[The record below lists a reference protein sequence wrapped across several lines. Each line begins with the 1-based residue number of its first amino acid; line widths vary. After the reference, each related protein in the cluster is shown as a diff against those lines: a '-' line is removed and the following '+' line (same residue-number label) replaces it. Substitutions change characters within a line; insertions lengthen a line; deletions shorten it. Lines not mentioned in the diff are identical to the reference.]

1 MVVKLPKLEVWQ
13 SDLLNY
19 FIKNPKGKWVVVKAG
34 RQRAKSFTAKILLIY
49 ASLKQENSVS
59 ICVSP
64 VLLQSRKMYEDINK
78 MARDLITKANGSTLE
93 LTFINGSKILF
104 KSGEQGDTIRGNTVI
119 NSGIVVC
126 DESAYLKDELFFSII
141 VPTTTVYNAPIFCF
155 STPRY
160 KQGFFYNLY
169 MQGLSDNDKVT
180 SFDWNTYDTSK
191 YLPEETKE
199 IYRQQMPHKSFLT
212 EVLGEFIDGE
222 GSVFSNFT
230 GCLTDDIEMD
240 NSLPVTVSVDWAVG
254 LGQDYTVISFLQY
267 STGVLRLIKQ
277 IEFNDK
283 TANQTIDTLINI
295 CKDLTDKGIPEIN
308 LINERNGIGNVFNQ
322 ILLDRLDD
330 LQGNGN
336 RYGGTEINST
346 LFTTTN
352 KSKDKIVKEFN
363 ILIENNK
370 ILLPNDKRLIAQLSA
385 FECKINANGSVVY
398 SAPNGQ
404 HDDRVMSLLIGVDK
418 LYTDLTNE

>member
-418 LYTDLTNE
+418 LYTDLINE

>member
-1 MVVKLPKLEVWQ
+1 MIVKLPKLEVWQ

-19 FIKNPKGKWVVVKAG
+19 YIKNPKGKWVVVKAG
-34 RQRAKSFTAKILLIY
+34 RQRAKSFTAKVLLIY

-64 VLLQSRKMYEDINK
+64 VLLQSRKMYEDIYK
-78 MARDLITKANGSTLE
+78 MARELITKANGSTLE

-169 MQGLSDNDKVT
+169 MQGLSDNDKVM

-191 YLPEETKE
+191 YLPAETKE

-230 GCLTDDIEMD
+230 SCLRDNIEMD
-240 NSLPVTVSVDWAVG
+240 NSLPVTISVDWAVG

-295 CKDLTDKGIPEIN
+295 CKDLMNDGVPEIN

-322 ILLDRLDD
+322 ILIDRLDD

-363 ILIENNK
+363 ILVENNK

>member
-1 MVVKLPKLEVWQ
+1 MIVKIPKLEKWQ
-13 SDLLNY
+13 KDVFDYYTQNT
-19 FIKNPKGKWVVVKAG
+19 KGKWFITKVG
-34 RQRAKSFTAKILLIY
+34 RQRGKSFLAQILLIY

-141 VPTTTVYNAPIFCF
+141 VPITTVYNAPIFCF

-230 GCLTDDIEMD
+230 SCLTENIEMD
-240 NSLPVTVSVDWAVG
+240 NSLPVTISVDWAVG

-295 CKDLTDKGIPEIN
+295 CKDLMNDGVPEIN

-322 ILLDRLDD
+322 ILLDKLDD

-346 LFTTTN
+346 LFITTN

-363 ILIENNK
+363 ILVENNK

>member
-1 MVVKLPKLEVWQ
+1 MIVKIPKLEKWQ
-13 SDLLNY
+13 RDVFDMYN
-19 FIKNPKGKWVVVKAG
+19 NTKGKWLIIKSL
-34 RQRAKSFTAKILLIY
+34 RQSGKSFLAQVLLIY

-64 VLLQSRKMYEDINK
+64 VLLQSRKMYEDIYR

-126 DESAYLKDELFFSII
+126 DESAYLKDDLFFSII

-169 MQGLSDNDKVT
+169 MQGLSDNDKVI
-180 SFDWNTYDTSK
+180 SFDWNAYDTSK
-191 YLPEETKE
+191 YLPDETKE

-230 GCLTDDIEMD
+230 SCLRDNIEMD
-240 NSLPVTVSVDWAVG
+240 KSLPVTISVDWAVG

-267 STGVLRLIKQ
+267 SGGVLRLIKQ

-295 CKDLTDKGIPEIN
+295 CKDLMNDNVPEIN

-330 LQGNGN
+330 LQSSGN
-336 RYGGTEINST
+336 RYGTTEINST

-363 ILIENNK
+363 LLVENNK
-370 ILLPNDKRLIAQLSA
+370 ILLPNDKGLIAQLSA
-385 FECKINANGSVVY
+385 FECKINASGSVVY

>member
-180 SFDWNTYDTSK
+180 SFDWNIYDTSK